1 MLNNLRPTAE
11 RPLGPLEQRLLH
23 VLWTRGTAT
32 VRELLDGLEHK
43 IAYTTAMT
51 TLDRLYKKR
60 LLNRV
65 VEGRAF
71 RYSPRLTQ
79 IELKKAAADKAIQRT
94 TGLKRSTFVATVVP
108 GRSAHGAGL
117 AVARRSAATGS
128 AQAPGTAEK
137 GETVMFAARGIALSL
152 SVFIL
157 LYGSLSLLV
166 CGGWRL
172 FASVGP
178 FGIPPGATPICYL
191 ACVFFP
197 FWRLL

>member
-1 MLNNLRPTAE
+1 MKTILNNLRPTVE

-79 IELKKAAADKAIQRT
+79 TELKKAAAGKAIQQLLDSSDPPLLPLSYLVEALTERD
-94 TGLKRSTFVATVVP
+94 LQLLDDLQQLVQRKR
-108 GRSAHGAGL
+108 REL
-117 AVARRSAATGS
+117 RRK
-128 AQAPGTAEK
+128 EK
-137 GETVMFAARGIALSL
+137 Q
-152 SVFIL
+152 
-157 LYGSLSLLV
+157 
-166 CGGWRL
+166 
-172 FASVGP
+172 
-178 FGIPPGATPICYL
+178 
-191 ACVFFP
+191 
-197 FWRLL
+197 